1 MVSIEIRGEGMSSSG
16 GFFIVN
22 GSGVVTPIYTGTGL
36 WRQLRMFWY
45 VLINLNIR
53 YSTLPY
59 WYVLYHE

>member
-22 GSGVVTPIYTGTGL
+22 GSGVVTPTYTGTDL
-36 WRQLRMFWY
+36 WRKLRM
-45 VLINLNIR
+45 LR